1 MQGHDLGPKGI
12 GRKSRAINL
21 GRKLGAR
28 NLLLREDGR
37 RSGRVAD
44 AQVGVRLGAVVNV
57 DLIARADAGRRE
69 QAHGDD
75 AVRSPQVLSHV
86 AARVQGYKGRVGALL
101 FGRLVGETPQVA
113 LGRALALGLDVRLGR
128 NLQRVRVSAR
138 LAAHE
143 GALDD
148 GDELP
153 ALEGPVL
160 VEETELGQ
168 KGPARV
174 REQRGPNSH
183 PGTIA
188 ARPVSVGV

>member
-1 MQGHDLGPKGI
+1 MVGSIAAPRRQHG
-12 GRKSRAINL
+12 SEC
-21 GRKLGAR
+21 
-28 NLLLREDGR
+28 LLPRGN
-37 RSGRVAD
+37 A
-44 AQVGVRLGAVVNV
+44 A
-57 DLIARADAGRRE
+57 
-69 QAHGDD
+69 
-75 AVRSPQVLSHV
+75 AVRCAPCVPAAVSGCVLHQDS
-86 AARVQGYKGRVGALL
+86 
-101 FGRLVGETPQVA
+101 FDT
-113 LGRALALGLDVRLGR
+113 GR